1 MYNCVVC
8 HSSFFRYNEYF
19 LFNGTRG
26 LAAEEED
33 DRSSG
38 SIPARGYEKMSTPN
52 DSEMEEEVGVGSDG
66 DESSATP
73 GGVRRQRTSGGES
86 VSGGDSDGSD
96 VESMHVAPVTTAVDL
111 PSAERLAKR
120 LYTLDGFKVTNVWRQ
135 LSKPNDFCRAVAT
148 EFLNYFDFKDESLD
162 ISLRKFLAVCPL
174 RGTSYFSCLVLLFCS
189 PTYAGV

>member
-1 MYNCVVC
+1 MRSTVVIIKLC
-8 HSSFFRYNEYF
+8 FSCCNRYNEYI

-26 LAAEEED
+26 GIVEEE

-38 SIPARGYEKMSTPN
+38 STQARGYEKMSTPN
-52 DSEMEEEVGVGSDG
+52 DSELEEEVGLGSDG
-66 DESSATP
+66 EDSSTTP
-73 GGVRRQRTSGGES
+73 GGHRRTLTAGDC

-96 VESMHVAPVTTAVDL
+96 VESMHIAPVTKAVDL

-148 EFLNYFDFKDESLD
+148 EFLNYFEFKDESLD
-162 ISLRKFLAVCPL
+162 VSLRKFLAVCPL
-174 RGTSYFSCLVLLFCS
+174 RGMGLISL
-189 PTYAGV
+189 